1 MPKVSFPPPA
11 MFVRSLISAKRGDRI
26 VYFEGDLAYSRWE
39 EAQRKERTLARF
51 ANAVYQS
58 AKDGHCTLVQK
69 KLKLNKYQYIAVKL

>member
-39 EAQRKERTLARF
+39 EAQRKERTWHG
-51 ANAVYQS
+51 S
-58 AKDGHCTLVQK
+58 PTLCISLPKTVT
-69 KLKLNKYQYIAVKL
+69 APSCRRS